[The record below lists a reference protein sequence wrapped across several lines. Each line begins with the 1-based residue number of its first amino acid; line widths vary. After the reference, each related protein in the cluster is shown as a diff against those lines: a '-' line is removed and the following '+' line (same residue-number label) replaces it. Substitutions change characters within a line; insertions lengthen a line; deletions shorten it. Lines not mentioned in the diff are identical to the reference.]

1 MVLVAATPSMES
13 ANGQNK
19 PSEQL
24 SRAEIERFLAA
35 AEALHK
41 SIAGP
46 LLAYHREHCQALP
59 EAHGPLL
66 KSIETVTG
74 QKAQFIRWN
83 GTGPAQPRRS
93 LRAGSPRATLAPHHL

>member
-1 MVLVAATPSMES
+1 MART
-13 ANGQNK
+13 K

>member
-1 MVLVAATPSMES
+1 MES

>member
-24 SRAEIERFLAA
+24 SRAEIERLAA

-46 LLAYHREHCQALP
+46 LLAYHREHCQALRKV
-59 EAHGPLL
+59 HGPLL
-66 KSIETVTG
+66 KSIETITG
-74 QKAQFIRWN
+74 QRAKFIQWN
-83 GTGPAQPRRS
+83 GTGPAQPRDKPP
-93 LRAGSPRATLAPHHL
+93 G